1 MTRPAPPIPLSLLL
15 LALALTTAGC
25 TPAAKPTGGIQ
36 ASGKAT
42 LDGTP
47 LEMGLVVLEPETGGE
62 TASGQIDR
70 SGSFTVYDVKPGRYR
85 VGVQTAMFAGMQAQA
100 KKAAATA
107 GEGRPVAVRGL
118 DGTFRAVPAKYEK
131 PATSGIVVDVQ
142 PERAIEVTLQG
153 K

>member
-1 MTRPAPPIPLSLLL
+1 MTRSTCLPSVSLLVT
-15 LALALTTAGC
+15 LALAIPGC
-25 TPAAKPTGGIQ
+25 APAAKPSGGIQ

-47 LEMGLVVLEPETGGE
+47 LEMGLVVLEPEAGGE

-70 SGSFTVYDVKPGRYR
+70 TGSFTVYDVKPGRYR

-107 GEGRPVAVRGL
+107 GDGRPVAVRGL
-118 DGTFRAVPAKYEK
+118 DGTFRAVPAKFEK

-142 PERAIEVTLQG
+142 AERPIEVTLQG

>member
-1 MTRPAPPIPLSLLL
+1 MTRPTPLIRSIL
-15 LALALTTAGC
+15 LAGLAAAVAGC
-25 TPAAKPTGGIQ
+25 APAAKPTGGIQ

-47 LEMGLVVLEPETGGE
+47 LEMGLVVLEPEAGGE

-70 SGSFTVYDVKPGRYR
+70 TGSFTVYDVKPGRYR
-85 VGVQTAMFAGMQAQA
+85 VAVQTAMFAGMQAQA

-118 DGTFRAVPAKYEK
+118 DGTFRAVPAKFEK

-142 PERAIEVTLQG
+142 ADRPIEVTLQG